1 MIYKI
6 LSEDRAYF
14 QSLHET
20 GMGYQI
26 IYASLSQ
33 NFKLKKYVVYNCELV
48 IDLDAN
54 FQLNKTRIKTVG
66 YSTLLSQVEPIL
78 FKLNTITVADKSIL
92 KDKSV
97 LLKESSIMFN
107 RKIGKN
113 EAIYGAIDFNST
125 HETFVRISPFDKDCR
140 IDEENGKLLPGSFAT
155 TLNDYCSC
163 LGTNDFPID
172 RYVLPLTEGLK
183 WVYYIK
189 AHPSDLLQKGISQP
203 AFNQLGGGVEVY
215 FNFGTFEKT
224 IIEKSPYE

>member
-1 MIYKI
+1 MIYK
-6 LSEDRAYF
+6 LDRDDRAYF

-26 IYASLSQ
+26 IIASKSSE
-33 NFKLKKYVVYNCELV
+33 FKFQKYVVYNSELV
-48 IDLDAN
+48 IDLDTS

-66 YSTLLSQVEPIL
+66 CSTLLSQVETIT
-78 FKLNTITVADKSIL
+78 FKLNSITIADKSVL

-97 LLKESSIMFN
+97 LIKESSFMFN

-113 EAIYGAIDFNST
+113 EAIYGPLDFNT
-125 HETFVRISPFDKDCR
+125 TNETFVRISPFDNDCR
-140 IDEENGKLLPGSFAT
+140 IDEEKGKLLPGSFAT
-155 TLNDYCSC
+155 TLNDFFSC

-172 RYVLPLTEGLK
+172 RYVLPLTERLK

-189 AHPSDLLQKGISQP
+189 AHPSDLMQKGIFQP
-203 AFNQLGGGVEVY
+203 AFNQMGGGEEVY

-224 IIEKSPYE
+224 LIEKLPYD

>member
-1 MIYKI
+1 
-6 LSEDRAYF
+6 
-14 QSLHET
+14 
-20 GMGYQI
+20 MGYQI
-26 IYASLSQ
+26 IIAALNTVNKFQ
-33 NFKLKKYVVYNCELV
+33 KYVVYNSELV
-48 IDLDAN
+48 IDLDSS
-54 FQLNKTRIKTVG
+54 FQLNKTHIKTVG
-66 YSTLLSQVEPIL
+66 YSTLLSQVKTIS

-113 EAIYGAIDFNST
+113 EAINGTIDFNST

-163 LGTNDFPID
+163 IETNDFPID
-172 RYVLPLTEGLK
+172 RYVLPFTEGLK

-189 AHPSDLLQKGISQP
+189 AHPSDLLQKGIFQP